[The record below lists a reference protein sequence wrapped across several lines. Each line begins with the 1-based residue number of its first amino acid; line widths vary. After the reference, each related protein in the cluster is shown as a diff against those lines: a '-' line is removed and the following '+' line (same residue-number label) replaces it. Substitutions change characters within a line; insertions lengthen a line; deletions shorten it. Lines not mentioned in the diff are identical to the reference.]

1 MFKMLV
7 AIGPC
12 STSSSTGMAKIPKL
26 DTTSAPG
33 STLCVTVA
41 RVAPKIPSQ
50 TTGRNW
56 PKTLAKKTLD
66 RDIALGRNREQ
77 SDAKAKQEQT
87 HPIPIA
93 VMIVLSADSSA
104 QP

>member
-12 STSSSTGMAKIPKL
+12 STSSRTGTARIPKL

-33 STLCVTVA
+33 STFWVTVA

-56 PKTLAKKTLD
+56 PKTLAKKTLEL
-66 RDIALGRNREQ
+66 DIDLGRNRE
-77 SDAKAKQEQT
+77 
-87 HPIPIA
+87 
-93 VMIVLSADSSA
+93 
-104 QP
+104 